1 MAILQLGLVDTTGLI
16 DVDLMHSVAAALH
29 IQVTRDLPQF
39 WPSIQASVRYLP
51 HPYWI
56 PSGVWPIRL
65 VATLPPG
72 EGGYHTDKHNQPYSM
87 VIASPH
93 SNEWTID
100 ASHETIEMLVDPYGN
115 KLQSSTAIKIVG
127 NDVQD
132 DTGEFEYLVEAC
144 DPCEAD
150 QYAYPINGIA
160 MSDFITPHYYDTMV
174 TPGTRYSFTGAI
186 KRPRQMLPGGY
197 ISFVNTAA
205 DSIQQIMDVDPNQ
218 PIQLVDLG
226 PAEGMSL
233 RQWVDSHTH
242 RKVRDNRQ
250 INESLMAH
258 CEVRLAKLDVVA
270 KARGKNYPVSLDDV
284 SNLA

>member
-1 MAILQLGLVDTTGLI
+1 MALLQLGLVDTTGLI

-56 PSGVWPIRL
+56 PTGVWPIQL
-65 VATLPPG
+65 VASLPPG
-72 EGGYHTDKHNQPYSM
+72 EGGYHSDKHNQPFSQ

-115 KLQSSTAIKIVG
+115 KLQSSTAIEISG
-127 NDVQD
+127 NTVKDS
-132 DTGEFEYLVEAC
+132 TGEFEYLVEAC

-186 KRPRQMLPGGY
+186 TRPRQMLPGGY
-197 ISFVNTAA
+197 ISFVNTVK
-205 DSIQQIMDVDPNQ
+205 DSIQQIMNVDPDS
-218 PIQLVDLG
+218 PPQLVDLG

-258 CEVRLAKLDVVA
+258 CEVRLSKLDTVA

>member
-1 MAILQLGLVDTTGLI
+1 MSLLQLGLVDTTGLI

-39 WPSIQASVRYLP
+39 WTSIQASVRYLP
-51 HPYWI
+51 HPHWI

-65 VATLPPG
+65 VAELPPG
-72 EGGYHTDKHNQPYSM
+72 EGGYHSDKHNQPFSM

-115 KLQSSTAIKIVG
+115 KLQSSTAIEISG
-127 NDVQD
+127 NTVKDS
-132 DTGEFEYLVEAC
+132 TGEFEYLVEAC

-160 MSDFITPHYYDTMV
+160 MSDFITPHYYDTMA

-186 KRPRQMLPGGY
+186 TRPRQMLPGGY
-197 ISFVNTAA
+197 ISFVNTVK
-205 DSIQQIMDVDPNQ
+205 DSIQQIMNVDPDS
-218 PIQLVDLG
+218 PPQLVDLG

-258 CEVRLAKLDVVA
+258 CEVRLAKLDTVA